1 MYTPGS
7 ESYTANCMVY
17 MGLMMVVVV
26 FYGGKGGRAN
36 RSISC
41 ISALQSRLNLGA

>member
-26 FYGGKGGRAN
+26 FYGGKGGGAN

-41 ISALQSRLNLGA
+41 KCVAV